1 MKFKTCLA
9 QVTQQKF
16 ANLKKINRLKLCET
30 FDKPFKNVI
39 LWIGKFVNVSLCKF
53 FQVLSKPTVI
63 IFYEAIRIYKSSVD
77 AWKIKKLTQNPLD
90 KLISRVI
97 RARNEPA
104 NSLLYT
110 AHTVGIRAPLLRL
123 SNVYSRQLRTVANL
137 PRERVS
143 AREANASAHES
154 ERSTHP
160 RAARN
165 RGANCRDFPS
175 RGQPSVSG
183 LATNIRLSR
192 PRTFPP
198 SHTRRRILA
207 SAQAQPVISRACL

>member
-1 MKFKTCLA
+1 MKLKTCLA

-30 FDKPFKNVI
+30 FDKPFKSVI
-39 LWIGKFVNVSLCKF
+39 LWIGKFGNVSLCKF

-110 AHTVGIRAPLLRL
+110 AHTVYARHFWDYQMFTRASSVQWPI
-123 SNVYSRQLRTVANL
+123 
-137 PRERVS
+137 
-143 AREANASAHES
+143 
-154 ERSTHP
+154 
-160 RAARN
+160 
-165 RGANCRDFPS
+165 S
-175 RGQPSVSG
+175 RGNACRPE
-183 LATNIRLSR
+183 RRMR
-192 PRTFPP
+192 PRTNP
-198 SHTRRRILA
+198 SVPHIPARRETA
-207 SAQAQPVISRACL
+207 APTVAISLPAGSPL